1 MITCASIQSI
11 GQIQAGLGPGIV
23 RKMCD
28 GVPVG
33 SIVKDPIQKNL
44 WMRATAQ
51 RGIYESLRSLFF
63 VFSFCIFNHSLK

>member
-33 SIVKDPIQKNL
+33 SIVKDPIQKKKNERNL
-44 WMRATAQ
+44 KKEGGDT
-51 RGIYESLRSLFF
+51 
-63 VFSFCIFNHSLK
+63 FN